1 MPSEKSIT
9 KEWKF
14 KKLRR
19 RGSANKGS
27 YDSYIRRVL
36 LGVHPTG
43 GISKNA
49 IGVMNSCMEG
59 LEHRLATQ
67 ASALA
72 KYSNTQTMKPKDLEA
87 AVRILFPS
95 GLCKHAIAEAKKA
108 VDRSKEN

>member
-1 MPSEKSIT
+1 MASEKST
-9 KEWKF
+9 SKPSNS

-36 LGVHPTG
+36 IGVHPTG

-49 IGVMNSCMEG
+49 LGVMNSCMEG
-59 LEHRLATQ
+59 LERRLATQ
-67 ASALA
+67 AGALA
-72 KYSNTQTMKPKDLEA
+72 RHSNTQTMRTKDLEA

-95 GLCKHAIAEAKKA
+95 GLCSHAIVEGTKA

>member
-1 MPSEKSIT
+1 MASEKST
-9 KEWKF
+9 PKALNS

-36 LGVHPTG
+36 IGVHPTG

-49 IGVMNSCMEG
+49 LGVMNSCMEG
-59 LEHRLATQ
+59 LERRLATQ
-67 ASALA
+67 AGALA
-72 KYSNTQTMKPKDLEA
+72 RHSNTQTMRTKDLEA

-95 GLCKHAIAEAKKA
+95 GLCSHAIAEGKKA